1 VERRTGRQVLKVVVA
16 TDGSEGGK
24 RAVGAAAQMPWPD
37 GSEFKVVSVVERNSV
52 FRAPETEAA
61 LRRRAQEVVAAGARR
76 LRPAGRPVS
85 TAVLAGPAA
94 QTILDAAR
102 RWGADLIVVGW
113 RGLRAL
119 ERFALGSVSAG
130 VVRAAPCSVLV
141 VKGRLAAPLHAVMA
155 VDGSKA
161 ARRAAQQLARLS
173 GPGAVVTLVAVIC
186 PPRVRTLGLLPGSIV
201 GKMEAEVKQ
210 AAAELERRALTEV
223 RAVAMMFHHAG
234 WKAELIIRSGDP
246 YREIV
251 AATREVGV
259 PLVAAGPR
267 GVTGLERILLG
278 SVAEQ
283 LLRQR
288 ASTSVLIG
296 R

>member
-1 VERRTGRQVLKVVVA
+1 MRTGRQALKVVVA

-24 RAVGAAAQMPWPD
+24 RAVGAAAQMPLPD
-37 GSEFKVVSVVERNSV
+37 GSEFKVVSVVERHTV
-52 FRAPETEAA
+52 YRVPETEAA
-61 LRRRAQEVVAAGARR
+61 LRKRAQEVVAAGARR

-94 QTILDAAR
+94 QAILDAAS
-102 RWGADLIVVGW
+102 RWGASLIVVGS

-130 VVRAAPCSVLV
+130 VVRAADCSVLV
-141 VKGRLAAPLHAVMA
+141 VKGRLAAPLRAVMA
-155 VDGSKA
+155 IDGSKA
-161 ARRAAQQLARLS
+161 AQRAARQLAHLS
-173 GPGAVVTLVAVIC
+173 GPGGVVTLVSVIC
-186 PPRVRTLGLLPGSIV
+186 PPQVRTLGLLPDSIA
-201 GKMEAEVKQ
+201 GTIQ
-210 AAAELERRALTEV
+210 AELNHTKAEMARRALTEA
-223 RAVAMMFHHAG
+223 RKVAGMFQRAG
-234 WKAELIIRSGDP
+234 WKTEVMIRSGDP

-251 AATREVGV
+251 AATREAGA

-267 GVTGLERILLG
+267 GVTGLERIVLG

-283 LLRQR
+283 LLLQR
-288 ASTSVLIG
+288 GSTSVFIG